1 MFVLIWLIHCQIF
14 NVHNAQSTE
23 IYLVTFPIMDG
34 EGVTLWYH
42 QDILSTITCSTHGYH
57 HHPGCE
63 AGEESRFLPF
73 HLHFLPFP
81 NRTIRGLEPQAAL
94 SITNAS
100 WLTLLAM
107 VGILQVSA
115 RRPSRKIHNR
125 TSKLFSSSP
134 RVCKVNGSRLQI
146 NVTLKSK
153 IMLNR
158 WGFMDTKNNWKIQ
171 VADVLIRRNEI
182 VWKIE

>member
-14 NVHNAQSTE
+14 NVHYAQSTE
-23 IYLVTFPIMDG
+23 IYLVTFPIMEG
-34 EGVTLWYH
+34 EGVTVWYH

-125 TSKLFSSSP
+125 TSKNFPQVLEFVKWTGQGYKLMELS
-134 RVCKVNGSRLQI
+134 KV
-146 NVTLKSK
+146 K
-153 IMLNR
+153 
-158 WGFMDTKNNWKIQ
+158 
-171 VADVLIRRNEI
+171 
-182 VWKIE
+182 